1 MLDMN
6 VYRFVIKQLAQ
17 ERGFNIASLSRVANV
32 PIKTIRNVWHNP
44 RYPLPMDAQE
54 RIAKAL
60 NVSIHDLF
68 EEGEDIPD
76 S

>member
-1 MLDMN
+1 LSVT
-6 VYRFVIKQLAQ
+6 VYHFVIKELATS
-17 ERGFNIASLSRVANV
+17 RGLNIASLSRVSNV

-60 NVSIHDLF
+60 NVSIRDLY
-68 EEGEDIPD
+68 EETNE
-76 S
+76 

>member
-1 MLDMN
+1 MLDLT

-17 ERGFNIASLSRVANV
+17 ERGFNIASLSRVSNV

-68 EEGEDIPD
+68 EEVDE
-76 S
+76 

>member
-1 MLDMN
+1 MLDLK
-6 VYRFVIKQLAQ
+6 VYRFVIKELAK

-60 NVSIHDLF
+60 DVSIHNLF
-68 EEGEDIPD
+68 EEIPD
-76 S
+76 E

>member
-1 MLDMN
+1 
-6 VYRFVIKQLAQ
+6 VYHFVIKELATS
-17 ERGFNIASLSRVANV
+17 RGLNIASLSRVSNV

-60 NVSIHDLF
+60 NVSIRDLY
-68 EEGEDIPD
+68 EETNE
-76 S
+76 

>member
-1 MLDMN
+1 MLDIA
-6 VYRFVIKQLAQ
+6 VYRFVIKELAQ

-44 RYPLPMDAQE
+44 RYPLPMDVQE

-68 EEGEDIPD
+68 EESQDDE
-76 S
+76 

>member
-1 MLDMN
+1 MRDVI
-6 VYRFVIKQLAQ
+6 VYHFVIKELAQ
-17 ERGFNIASLSRVANV
+17 ERGFNIASLSRVSNV

-60 NVSIHDLF
+60 NVSIRDLY
-68 EEGEDIPD
+68 EEGE
-76 S
+76 

>member
-1 MLDMN
+1 MDVN
-6 VYRFVIKQLAQ
+6 VYRFVIKELAIT
-17 ERGFNIASLSRVANV
+17 RGLNIASLSRVSNV

-60 NVSIHDLF
+60 NVSIKELY
-68 EEGEDIPD
+68 EETPD
-76 S
+76 D

>member
-1 MLDMN
+1 
-6 VYRFVIKQLAQ
+6 VYHFVIKELATSQ
-17 ERGFNIASLSRVANV
+17 NLNIASLSRVSNV

-60 NVSIHDLF
+60 NVSIRDLY
-68 EEGEDIPD
+68 EETNE
-76 S
+76 

>member
-1 MLDMN
+1 M
-6 VYRFVIKQLAQ
+6 YHFVIKELATS
-17 ERGFNIASLSRVANV
+17 RGLNIASLSRVSNV

-60 NVSIHDLF
+60 NVSIRDLY
-68 EEGEDIPD
+68 EETNE
-76 S
+76 

>member
-1 MLDMN
+1 MLDVN
-6 VYRFVIKQLAQ
+6 VYRFVIKQIAQ

-44 RYPLPMDAQE
+44 RYPLPMDVQE

-60 NVSIHDLF
+60 EVSIRDLF
-68 EEGEDIPD
+68 EEVDEIK
-76 S
+76 